1 MAKVNL
7 LYPDELVAVYG
18 DSVTIR
24 YETVDVLSTDKIKK
38 IVFLLNDNDKVET
51 ENLKGFYFFD
61 NLEEGTQTLSGY
73 LLNES
78 NKKVKSSDFTFNFT
92 TINKKY
98 TPEKKLSSVVAKR
111 IPEFIQN
118 DHPRFVKFIEAYYE
132 WLESSNNPYYMN
144 IASGDFFDIDKTP
157 DLFINRFRRQYLDN
171 FPEEFATNLNG
182 DTPNL
187 KTVIKNIKQFYGAKG
202 TEKSFKFFFRLL
214 YDTFVEFYYPKND
227 ILKASASNWIEKRSI
242 KIICPNLDLVH
253 QLKGRILYQAKNDG
267 SVYYTARATA
277 VEVYKNEELT
287 IAEISIAFDN
297 GVFNSFDKIYCD
309 IEDERIVATIVH
321 VVTQIDIQNGGFG
334 YNTGDIVT
342 ISYESTASTVK
353 GKSAKGKIV
362 KVGSKGNIL
371 KIDMY
376 DTGSFNINTNSDS
389 PTVTINSEH
398 GGNAI
403 LNATYSGI
411 SEYPGYYARKQGH
424 ISFNKKLQDNRR
436 YQDLSYVL
444 KTDMVL
450 NDYIVLLKNLVH
462 PAGFYVGGD
471 ILLKG
476 EYFDLAKSANGIRR
490 EFRNLIGNFIAYR
503 LNCNFN
509 VRNFEAPPWRID
521 LQLSGSGDIFPFGF
535 DPNDTIPLQTIEA
548 LYQDSSDFEQA
559 VIVHNTDNKDQLN
572 EGVSEVVFGNIPEVS
587 DFEQMNT
594 YWVVFPHPDFDST
607 STNQIKEFNQLTIEE
622 FVINSRN
629 DVLFNLSDS

>member
-24 YETVDVLSTDKIKK
+24 YETVDILSTDKVKK

-98 TPEKKLSSVVAKR
+98 TPEKKISSIVAKR

-253 QLKGRILYQAKNDG
+253 QLKGRILYQANNDG

-342 ISYESTASTVK
+342 VSYDSTASTVK

-362 KVGSKGNIL
+362 KIGSKGNIL

-376 DTGSFNINTNSDS
+376 DTGSFNININSDP
-389 PTVTINSEH
+389 PTITITSEH

-509 VRNFEAPPWRID
+509 VRNFEAPEWRID
-521 LQLSGSGDIFPFGF
+521 LKLTGVGDIFPFGF

-548 LYQDSSDFEQA
+548 LYQDSSDFEQS
-559 VIVHNTDNKDQLN
+559 VLVHNTDNKGQLT

-587 DFEQMNT
+587 DFEQINT

-622 FVINSRN
+622 FVINSKN